1 MRQIEDAR
9 KKYEEIPIPQELS
22 GRVRAAIVRSE
33 EKRKSQE
40 QKIPVAG
47 IYRRNRIYRR
57 NKIYRRNRIWGV
69 CAGTAAA
76 LVLVL
81 DRKSTRLNSSH

>member
-33 EKRKSQE
+33 EKRKSGLLYTS
-40 QKIPVAG
+40 PSP
-47 IYRRNRIYRR
+47 RD
-57 NKIYRRNRIWGV
+57 
-69 CAGTAAA
+69 
-76 LVLVL
+76 L
-81 DRKSTRLNSSH
+81 STSRMPSSA

>member
-33 EKRKSQE
+33 
-40 QKIPVAG
+40 
-47 IYRRNRIYRR
+47 
-57 NKIYRRNRIWGV
+57 
-69 CAGTAAA
+69 
-76 LVLVL
+76 
-81 DRKSTRLNSSH
+81 